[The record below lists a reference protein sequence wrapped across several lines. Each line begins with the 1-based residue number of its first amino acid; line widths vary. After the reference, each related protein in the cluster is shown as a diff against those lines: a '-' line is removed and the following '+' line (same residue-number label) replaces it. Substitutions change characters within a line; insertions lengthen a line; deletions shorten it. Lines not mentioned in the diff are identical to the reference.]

1 MGNSQ
6 ILEIATANNVSLKQ
20 KTDQQQQQEKMFG
33 IGSFFLSF
41 FLSSFYYIQ
50 NYYFLGFFHTR
61 SMSHVCRDLELGDA
75 VSDKVIT

>member
-20 KTDQQQQQEKMFG
+20 KTDQQQQEKCLALVRF
-33 IGSFFLSF
+33 FFLSF
-41 FLSSFYYIQ
+41 FLSSFYYVQ
-50 NYYFLGFFHTR
+50 NDFLGFFHTR